1 MANLGQEFR
10 ALAESFA
17 HIIEGLA
24 YIDEDEAGRLANK
37 YSDELLVAVRGVY
50 KDLAD
55 DMSAVLAKPPKKR
68 RAKRKPSAESG
79 TSGTTAV
86 GEVVPSPAQP
96 NVADIRAEANIGTEE
111 LPNQE
116 QTIRSQQVDPEGMGQ
131 ALEGLQQTLHS
142 TEVTKRP
149 STGAYQESRTPPQKR
164 ID

>member
-50 KDLAD
+50 KSLAD

-68 RAKRKPSAESG
+68 RAKRKTSAES
-79 TSGTTAV
+79 STTGV
-86 GEVVPSPAQP
+86 GEVVPSP
-96 NVADIRAEANIGTEE
+96 NVANIRAEANIGTEE
-111 LPNQE
+111 LPPQE
-116 QTIRSQQVDPEGMGQ
+116 ETIRSQQVDPDDMGM
-131 ALEGLQQTLHS
+131 ALENMQRSLHS
-142 TEVTKRP
+142 QKVTKRP
-149 STGAYQESRTPPQKR
+149 SSGSYQESRTPPQTR
-164 ID
+164 LED

>member
-68 RAKRKPSAESG
+68 RAKRKPSSSKKPA
-79 TSGTTAV
+79 
-86 GEVVPSPAQP
+86 SP
-96 NVADIRAEANIGTEE
+96 
-111 LPNQE
+111 
-116 QTIRSQQVDPEGMGQ
+116 
-131 ALEGLQQTLHS
+131 
-142 TEVTKRP
+142 
-149 STGAYQESRTPPQKR
+149 
-164 ID
+164 

>member
-50 KDLAD
+50 KSLAE
-55 DMSAVLAKPPKKR
+55 DMAAVLAKPPKKR
-68 RAKRKPSAESG
+68 RAKRKTFAESG
-79 TSGTTAV
+79 TTGV
-86 GEVVPSPAQP
+86 GEAVPSPAKP
-96 NVADIRAEANIGTEE
+96 NVSNIRAEANIGTEE
-111 LPNQE
+111 LPTQE

-131 ALEGLQQTLHS
+131 ALEGLQKTLHS

-149 STGAYQESRTPPQKR
+149 SPGGYQESRNPPQKR

>member
-37 YSDELLVAVRGVY
+37 YSDELLIAVRGVY
-50 KDLAD
+50 KSLAD

-68 RAKRKPSAESG
+68 RAKRKTSAESG
-79 TSGTTAV
+79 TTGV
-86 GEVVPSPAQP
+86 GEVVPSP
-96 NVADIRAEANIGTEE
+96 NVANIRAEANIGTEE
-111 LPNQE
+111 LPSQE

-131 ALEGLQQTLHS
+131 ALEGLQKTLHS

-149 STGAYQESRTPPQKR
+149 STGGYQESRNPPQKR